1 MNSLTRYR
9 ITITTLIVWPGSRL
23 RKCIVTAVRSARAN
37 QCSLPIPAGETYSES
52 IEMEAGLVTA
62 DKEDYHPQRMCPTL
76 TRHRSVQLTRQ
87 QKAWRSALLGSIA
100 DDHKAEDMCSTL
112 KRPSCS
118 PIGQECL
125 NNGGGSPSEVPSAL
139 ADERSWC
146 DGDRSFTVYSG
157 WSCLGFLISLCHC
170 IPVGEGTY
178 TQGKSVNTNLICM
191 EKVTVI
197 SSDSKSLWATQP
209 HKESLPPN
217 IAVKSRH

>member
-1 MNSLTRYR
+1 MSCNPLYNPNKFMRNIWDEKTNHSSHEKATWARKFPLGQ
-9 ITITTLIVWPGSRL
+9 TIHILLV
-23 RKCIVTAVRSARAN
+23 
-37 QCSLPIPAGETYSES
+37 SE
-52 IEMEAGLVTA
+52 A
-62 DKEDYHPQRMCPTL
+62 
-76 TRHRSVQLTRQ
+76 
-87 QKAWRSALLGSIA
+87 IA
-100 DDHKAEDMCSTL
+100 DPAYTRFILYSV
-112 KRPSCS
+112 
-118 PIGQECL
+118 
-125 NNGGGSPSEVPSAL
+125 SPSEVPSASAL

-146 DGDRSFTVYSG
+146 DGDRSFAVYSG

>member
-1 MNSLTRYR
+1 MGLPPNVLKLLGVTEFDIDLGFS
-9 ITITTLIVWPGSRL
+9 SRSCCWS
-23 RKCIVTAVRSARAN
+23 KTIVT
-37 QCSLPIPAGETYSES
+37 
-52 IEMEAGLVTA
+52 TA
-62 DKEDYHPQRMCPTL
+62 
-76 TRHRSVQLTRQ
+76 
-87 QKAWRSALLGSIA
+87 IA
-100 DDHKAEDMCSTL
+100 DPTCTRFIPYS
-112 KRPSCS
+112 
-118 PIGQECL
+118 
-125 NNGGGSPSEVPSAL
+125 GSPSEVPSAL